1 MPYRQ
6 IAPEPDTLAIS
17 QILLDESS
25 HISDSHRLFWT
36 DLDKSG
42 QICTPDATIPCPDQ
56 HFLSNPPKSGRT
68 DSPARF
74 GYPPF
79 KTA

>member
-1 MPYRQ
+1 VNP
-6 IAPEPDTLAIS
+6 ANDP
-17 QILLDESS
+17 
-25 HISDSHRLFWT
+25 DSHGIVLCNRRGTRTNQHEIET

-42 QICTPDATIPCPDQ
+42 QTCAPDATIPSPEQ
-56 HFLSNPPKSGRT
+56 QFLSKRLKFLRSNR
-68 DSPARF
+68 PARF

>member
-6 IAPEPDTLAIS
+6 LAPEPGTPAIS

-25 HISDSHRLFWT
+25 QISDSERLIWT
-36 DLDKSG
+36 HLDKSG
-42 QICTPDATIPCPDQ
+42 QTCTPDATIPCPDQ
-56 HFLSNPPKSGRT
+56 QSLSKRPNSLVAN
-68 DSPARF
+68 SPARF